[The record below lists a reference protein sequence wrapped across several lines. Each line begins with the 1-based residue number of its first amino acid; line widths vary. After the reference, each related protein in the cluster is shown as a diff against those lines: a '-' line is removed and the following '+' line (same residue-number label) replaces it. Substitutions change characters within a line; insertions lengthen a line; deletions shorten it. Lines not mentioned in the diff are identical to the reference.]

1 MLLDLNDAESIVS
14 WWSVYPER
22 HGALLADWARRRPE
36 HRAAIAQARRMIHAQ
51 PSHRAELHRFQLSQR
66 TVAHDEADLPRP
78 SHDELAA
85 GELEH

>member
-14 WWSVYPER
+14 WWAVYPER

-36 HRAAIAQARRMIHAQ
+36 HRAAIAQARRIIHTQ
-51 PSHRAELHRFQLSQR
+51 PDHQADRHRFRLNQAARSSM
-66 TVAHDEADLPRP
+66 ASEPPPP